1 MGERHRWTALLEQV
15 GAGENV
21 AGAVGAHAGVGGPAG
36 ARFAPNV
43 DEQRADGAMVGR
55 AAGIDDRDGGEAVTG
70 VCSR

>member
-1 MGERHRWTALLEQV
+1 MGERHLWTALLEQV

-36 ARFAPNV
+36 ARFAPNA
-43 DEQRADGAMVGR
+43 DEQHADGATVGR